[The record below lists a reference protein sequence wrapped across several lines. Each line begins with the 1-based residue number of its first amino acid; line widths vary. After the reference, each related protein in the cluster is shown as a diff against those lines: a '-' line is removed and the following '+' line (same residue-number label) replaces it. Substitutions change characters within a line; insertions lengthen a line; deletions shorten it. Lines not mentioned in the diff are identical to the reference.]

1 LETAKEAYLAMRNLK
16 LENEQPKQKNLFF
29 ITIPNKVLPGVQLQ
43 EDGWFTYGYKY
54 GRKEG
59 ENKKFV
65 NFVPFDQKNISAAT
79 YERLRIALPYSYQS
93 LILNASN

>member
-1 LETAKEAYLAMRNLK
+1 MRNLQ
-16 LENEQPKQKNLFF
+16 LQNEQPKQKNLFF
-29 ITIPNKVLPGVQLQ
+29 ITVPNRTLPDTQLQ
-43 EDGWFTYGYKY
+43 EDGWFTYSYKY

-79 YERLRIALPYSYQS
+79 YERLKIALPYSYTA
-93 LILNASN
+93 ILKSKSE